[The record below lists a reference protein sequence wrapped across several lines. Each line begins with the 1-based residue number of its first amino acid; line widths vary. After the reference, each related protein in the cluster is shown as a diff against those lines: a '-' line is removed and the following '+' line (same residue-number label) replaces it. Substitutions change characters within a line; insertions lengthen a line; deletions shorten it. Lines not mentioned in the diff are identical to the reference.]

1 MKLLLDTH
9 TVLWS
14 ILTPDRLP
22 PKARNAIE
30 DSATQ
35 VFVSSV
41 SLWEISIKSRLGKL
55 SLVDLTTEDLIPSV
69 IGMGFALIELIP
81 DEAVTQGNLKENSN
95 FDPFDRMLIWQAI
108 QRDMI
113 LVSGDADFQKFESE
127 GLRLVWK

>member
-14 ILTPDRLP
+14 ILTPNRLP
-22 PKARNAIE
+22 PKSRNAIE
-30 DSATQ
+30 TPTTE

-55 SLVDLTTEDLIPSV
+55 SLVDLSTDDLIPSV
-69 IGMGFALIELIP
+69 IGMGFVLIALTP
-81 DEAVTQGNLKENSN
+81 DEAVTQGNLTENTH

-108 QRDMI
+108 TRKMT
-113 LVSGDADFQKFESE
+113 LVSGDPEFSRFIPD
-127 GLRLVWK
+127 GLKLLWK